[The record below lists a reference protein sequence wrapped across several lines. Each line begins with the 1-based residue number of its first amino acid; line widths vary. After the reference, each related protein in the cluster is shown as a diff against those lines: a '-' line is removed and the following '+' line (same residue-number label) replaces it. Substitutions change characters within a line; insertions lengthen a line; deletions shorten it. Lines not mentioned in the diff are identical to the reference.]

1 MMKKIWIFTGV
12 LCLAGS
18 SLVLQGQK
26 VWTLEECI
34 KHAHANNLQVKR
46 QQLLSR
52 TAENNYSLAWAQVLP
67 NANIGANYTY
77 NLGRALNT
85 DDYIWINQSFFDGSV
100 GFESNLNLFNGL
112 STYNSIQQSKYNL
125 LSKIEGVKGLKNDIT
140 IQIAGA
146 YLQILFNEELLK
158 IAEEQMKVTQ
168 LQVEKNEKL
177 VEVGN
182 LSRGDLYEIQA
193 QLARERSAVTAARND
208 LSISYL
214 TLAQYMDLEIKNMD
228 EFRIQVPELGI
239 EDANTLRSVDS
250 VYNDA
255 LVVLPRVKAAEYNLL
270 SYEKG
275 LKAEIGNAFPSLS
288 FRYAIGSF
296 YNELSRDPQA
306 PDDTYPWLSQLTD
319 KRRQLLTFGIS
330 IPIFNRLYVQNR
342 ISNAKVGVM
351 DAQVALDQ
359 TKQTLYKTIQQA
371 YADALA
377 ALDKYDSNLET
388 VKSMQ
393 EAFDYTE
400 QRYNVGMVSSVDYNV
415 AKNNLTKAQSD
426 LLQAK
431 YLYIFNTK
439 ILDFWAGLPIT
450 LAAGR

>member
-1 MMKKIWIFTGV
+1 MH
-12 LCLAGS
+12 
-18 SLVLQGQK
+18 GQK

-34 KHAHANNLQVKR
+34 KHAHEHNLQVKR
-46 QQLLSR
+46 GQLMSR
-52 TAENNYSLAWAQVLP
+52 TAENNYTQAWAQVLP

-85 DDYIWINQSFFDGSV
+85 ADYIWINQNFFDGSV

-112 STYNSIQQSKYNL
+112 STYNSIQQSRYTL
-125 LSKIEGVKGLKNDIT
+125 LSQIEGVKGLKNDIT

-146 YLQILFNEELLK
+146 YLQILLNVELLK
-158 IAEEQMKVTQ
+158 IAQEQMKVTQ

-193 QLARERSAVTAARND
+193 QLAREKSAVTSARNELD
-208 LSISYL
+208 ISYL
-214 TLAQYMDLEIKNMD
+214 TLAQYMDLEIRNFD
-228 EFRIQVPELGI
+228 EFEILIPELGI
-239 EDANTLRSVDS
+239 EDANTLRPVDS
-250 VYNDA
+250 VYSDA

-296 YNELSRDPQA
+296 YNELSHDPQA
-306 PDDTYPWLSQLTD
+306 PDETYAWINQLTD

-330 IPIFNRLYVQNR
+330 IPVFNRLYVQNR

-371 YADALA
+371 YADARA
-377 ALDKYDSNLET
+377 ALDNFDSNMEA
-388 VKSMQ
+388 VKSAQ
-393 EAFDYTE
+393 EAFDYNE
-400 QRYNVGMVSSVDYNV
+400 QKYNVGMVSSVDYNV

-431 YLYIFNTK
+431 YLYIFDTK
-439 ILDFWAGLPIT
+439 ILDFWAGRPIT
-450 LAAGR
+450 LSPGQ